1 MKNTNS
7 AGFCPSVYPIVRV
20 DIWTDELRTEKI
32 CTLVCETHDEDMD
45 LVRAVKSAAKKYAG
59 GAARMTVM
67 EFAEH
72 DGIGDCME
80 RFNACMENGFR
91 ILQRMPAGT
100 EPSDIDMYA
109 DQNLLE

>member
-32 CTLVCETHDEDMD
+32 CTLICETHDEDMD

-72 DGIGDCME
+72 SSIGD
-80 RFNACMENGFR
+80 CMENGFR

-100 EPSDIDMYA
+100 ESGDIDMYA
-109 DQNLLE
+109 DLNLLE